1 MRFNGVSI
9 QLSIN
14 FGRIIH
20 SYNDLQSQETQRRT
34 VFDAILNFN
43 HLANSATLHTFLFQ
57 VLKRSPRSDLQRDR
71 FFTVL
76 LFAYR

>member
-1 MRFNGVSI
+1 MRFDGVSI

-20 SYNDLQSQETQRRT
+20 DLQSQETQRRT